1 MSLTPPER
9 VLGPIRAAV
18 AAGMLDALGDG
29 SLLDRFVVQR
39 DEAAFGALLGRH
51 AAMVLGVCRR
61 ALADE
66 ERHGYAIMQETAART
81 DGLLKLDP
89 ATLYR
94 ALRRMVKAGLVADS
108 ARRRK
113 DPAADDERRRYYR
126 VTPLG
131 RLVALRETERL
142 EDLVRS
148 ARSTRLLRQA

>member
-1 MSLTPPER
+1 
-9 VLGPIRAAV
+9 
-18 AAGMLDALGDG
+18 MLDTYMREAYSGL
-29 SLLDRFVVQR
+29 VT
-39 DEAAFGALLGRH
+39 DEAHEEDPAQVGAADGYLPLRAVEYHILL
-51 AAMVLGVCRR
+51 
-61 ALADE
+61 ALADD

-94 ALRRMVKAGLVADS
+94 ALRRMVKGGLVAE
-108 ARRRK
+108 AARRK

-142 EDLVRS
+142 EELVRA
-148 ARSTRLLRQA
+148 ARRTRLLRLSHG